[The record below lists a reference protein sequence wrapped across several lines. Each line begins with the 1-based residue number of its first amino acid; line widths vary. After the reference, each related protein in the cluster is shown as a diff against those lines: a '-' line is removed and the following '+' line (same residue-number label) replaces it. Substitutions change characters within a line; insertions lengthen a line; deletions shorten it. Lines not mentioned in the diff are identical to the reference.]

1 MKTTPRTLLSRL
13 ALCAALG
20 ACAALPARAGD
31 PTAPAPTTTLECM
44 LAAHNG
50 ESNAHARYLA
60 FAEKAD
66 AEGYTQVASLFR
78 AAARAEQVHADEHAR
93 VIARLGGSAEAKIET
108 PDVKSTRENLEAA
121 LQGERYERDT
131 MYPEFLRIART
142 EGQKEAV
149 RALNFAKT
157 AENEHA
163 KFYAEAL
170 ADLESW
176 KGGTRTFYVCTVCG
190 YTALALP
197 ENKCVSCFQPKEK
210 YVKVV

>member
-1 MKTTPRTLLSRL
+1 MKTKPRTFI
-13 ALCAALG
+13 AIAWCAALG
-20 ACAALPARAGD
+20 TFAAIQARAEES
-31 PTAPAPTTTLECM
+31 TAPAPTTTLACM
-44 LAAHNG
+44 VAAHNG

-78 AAARAEQVHADEHAR
+78 AAASAEKVHADEHAR
-93 VIARLGGSAEAKIET
+93 VITKLGGSAEAKIET
-108 PDVKSTRENLEAA
+108 PNVKSTRENLEAA

-131 MYPEFLRIART
+131 MYPDFLRIART
-142 EGQKEAV
+142 EGHKEAV

-176 KGGTRTFYVCTVCG
+176 KGSARTFYVCTVCG
-190 YTALALP
+190 YTTTTMP
-197 ENKCVSCFQPKEK
+197 ENKCVSCFQPKDK
-210 YVKVV
+210 YIKVS